1 MIMTRQFLLVKIM
14 KVRPIHIFKKGER
27 IKATDIHSINFLIL
41 HGAKEQNGQYFLYN
55 IYIMNY
61 EESSNYK
68 NTPYINHLSV
78 DNSNSENIFH
88 RNNHE
93 LNAFLEHFMPFTPN
107 PYLNAFFLVIFF
119 WYTAMVTQA
128 CSNEHINKTMSKP
141 CK

>member
-1 MIMTRQFLLVKIM
+1 MKWLWQDSFYWWKLWSKIHPHLLKKRERVKA
-14 KVRPIHIFKKGER
+14 K
-27 IKATDIHSINFLIL
+27 DIHTINFLIF

-93 LNAFLEHFMPFTPN
+93 LNAFLEHFKPFTPS
-107 PYLNAFFLVIFF
+107 PCLIVFFSSCFLV
-119 WYTAMVTQA
+119 Y
-128 CSNEHINKTMSKP
+128 SHGNSSL
-141 CK
+141 